1 MAAPRTNDDVQRLIL
16 DAAEHLLTQKS
27 LKEIT
32 LAEIAEDADVA
43 KGTVYYYYKN
53 KEDILFAVF
62 DRYLAD
68 QWNQLNEWTSNTAKD
83 TRLPR
88 LIKYVLARDTDN
100 TGLRLHFIFE
110 AADGN
115 EVLRQ
120 KLLARYLKFEK
131 EIAKKIQERTKGIDS
146 DYLSWLTLMVSD
158 GLIIQKALGNQQLDA
173 DKFIAA
179 AEKYIRQIFPD
190 DFAKPADATKDH
202 A

>member
-131 EIAKKIQERTKGIDS
+131 EIAKKSRNAQR
-146 DYLSWLTLMVSD
+146 VSTAIISA
-158 GLIIQKALGNQQLDA
+158 GL
-173 DKFIAA
+173 
-179 AEKYIRQIFPD
+179 R
-190 DFAKPADATKDH
+190 
-202 A
+202 